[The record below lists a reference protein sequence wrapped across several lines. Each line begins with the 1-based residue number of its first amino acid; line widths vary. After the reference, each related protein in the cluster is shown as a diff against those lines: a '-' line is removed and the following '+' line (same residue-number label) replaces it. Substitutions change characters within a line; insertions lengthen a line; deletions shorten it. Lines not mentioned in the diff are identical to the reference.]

1 MELDLVHDIQAAYR
15 KTIDSMSRPGLISN
29 ISSQAEKLALKIGCF
44 DATLLLVF
52 MFFDIEIKFKVCSE
66 REQEIAQMINQ
77 LTYAK
82 TAELESADFILVLH
96 DAQPGEMERAL
107 QAAWPGDLL
116 NPHKGATIILEADSM
131 TNDGDLVLTGP
142 GIEKENWIKVQ
153 TSESW
158 VDIRAE
164 KNCEYPLGIDLIIT
178 DRYDNLLC
186 LPRTTQIAKQV
197 TV

>member
-29 ISSQAEKLALKIGCF
+29 VSSQAEKMALKIGCF

-52 MFFDIEIKFKVCSE
+52 MFFDIEIKFKLCSE
-66 REQEIAQMINQ
+66 REQEIAPIINQ

-96 DAQPGEMERAL
+96 DARPQDLERAL

-116 NPHKGATIILEADSM
+116 NPHKGATIIFEADAV
-131 TNDGDLVLTGP
+131 TNGKDLVLTGP
-142 GIEKENWIKVQ
+142 GIENKSEIKVQ
-153 TSESW
+153 TTESW
-158 VDIRAE
+158 VDKRAE
-164 KNCEYPLGIDLIIT
+164 KNCEYPLGIELIIT
-178 DRYDNLLC
+178 DRYDNILC
-186 LPRTTQIAKQV
+186 LPRTTQIVKQV
-197 TV
+197 TE